1 MQQHNVGLSSAAV
14 SAGSARIGKAP
25 RDPRIDVFRGLALIM
40 IFINHVPGNPYEYLT
55 IRNLG
60 FADAAEAFFL
70 MSGIAAGLAYTPR
83 FIERDRLRHGLWALD
98 SDVDP
103 FSVPPYLTAPFPA
116 YVSFWSA
123 LARHDMVE
131 QIPRQIFVASV
142 DRTRRVST
150 AIGTYSIHHLAPE
163 LFDGYRGSEES
174 GYLATPEKAL
184 FDTVYIRA
192 PRSARV
198 YFPELSLQEN
208 FDERQVEEWIQRIAT
223 PRLRTLVSRGLT
235 EALRRASR
243 ATH

>member
-1 MQQHNVGLSSAAV
+1 MRAAD
-14 SAGSARIGKAP
+14 AYGELLRIGRPIVETSEAATRLKASASSTSHLL
-25 RDPRIDVFRGLALIM
+25 RSM
-40 IFINHVPGNPYEYLT
+40 EK
-55 IRNLG
+55 
-60 FADAAEAFFL
+60 
-70 MSGIAAGLAYTPR
+70 AGLVH
-83 FIERDRLRHGLWALD
+83 RLRHGLWALD